1 MLPSEKDD
9 GNIEYKRYIMI
20 NINKNKYDY
29 SDYEL
34 KELIPLLKKNIYNKK
49 EEDVTIEDIDTFH
62 STLQNKRLTSN
73 LRFNQLASQMR
84 YRLNEGNGVAI
95 YYIGI
100 NDDGS
105 IYDLNNVEKTE
116 SIKNLRELVKY
127 IDCRIDKLL
136 FIDNYV
142 KVIIKNK
149 NFLKLKEKN
158 ILLLGD
164 TESGKTTFL
173 AYLIKNKLDN
183 DYSKAR
189 LHILNH
195 KHEIETGRTSSF
207 TCEYVNFNENN
218 FVFIDSP
225 GWDGVNSIS
234 DLSNLNMKSSRKR
247 NKLVLTFNFDL
258 IIFFDKPNKI
268 WHKKKFYEEYAKY
281 LNVPTISVNLFD
293 ECSFINLKSPI
304 SQEQMLSY
312 FNSLLKKEIVKFK
325 TIHKKD
331 TVISSEVDEVTNI
344 LEKMDNIFPED
355 KLSTFSSNEYKRKL
369 KLLFNNKSNRMNKIE
384 ESDLLNI
391 TFINSYPHQDL
402 GLILSGYLD
411 CGMLK
416 VNQKLYCYM
425 DIKIDN
431 NDSNSESQSIVNPLE
446 VNVKSI
452 YKDGNSVDYIE
463 SPSTITISIDCSDK
477 YGKKLL
483 EVYGDF
489 SKLLRFKDIQV
500 NFLSNFSYKPETKFK
515 LVWLFYMKDNKIL
528 DLEKFVNKNN
538 TIQIMV
544 KNQLITLKKI
554 IEDNIYHY
562 EFINLSKHDTN
573 RNKELFNID
582 NQNFIYEDLD
592 SFGFGKIFVV

>member
-49 EEDVTIEDIDTFH
+49 EEDVTIEDIDNFH

-84 YRLNEGNGVAI
+84 YRLNEGNGVAV

-105 IYDLNNVEKTE
+105 IYDLNNHEKTE

-127 IDCRIDKLL
+127 IDCRIDKLI

-225 GWDGVNSIS
+225 GWDGTNSIS
-234 DLSNLNMKSSRKR
+234 DVSNLNMKSSRKR

-281 LNVPTISVNLFD
+281 LNVPTISVNLF
-293 ECSFINLKSPI
+293 EERSFINLKIPV

-312 FNSLLKKEIVKFK
+312 FNSLLKKDIVKFK
-325 TIHKKD
+325 TIHKKEKI
-331 TVISSEVDEVTNI
+331 ISSEVDEVANI

-369 KLLFNNKSNRMNKIE
+369 KLLFNNKSNRTNKIDD
-384 ESDLLNI
+384 SNLLNI

-452 YKDGNSVDYIE
+452 YKDGNSVDYID

-562 EFINLSKHDTN
+562 EFINFSKHDTN

>member
-34 KELIPLLKKNIYNKK
+34 KELIPLLKKNIYNKN
-49 EEDVTIEDIDTFH
+49 EEDVTIEDIDNFH

-105 IYDLNNVEKTE
+105 IYDLNNHEKTE
-116 SIKNLRELVKY
+116 SIKNLREIVKF
-127 IDCRIDKLL
+127 IDCMIDKLL

-149 NFLKLKEKN
+149 NFLRLKEKN

-173 AYLIKNKLDN
+173 AYLIKNKIDN
-183 DYSKAR
+183 EYSKAR

-207 TCEYVNFNENN
+207 TCEYINFNENN

-234 DLSNLNMKSSRKR
+234 ETCNLNMKSSRKR

-258 IIFFDKPNKI
+258 IIFFDKPNSK
-268 WHKKKFYEEYAKY
+268 WYKKQFYEEYAKY
-281 LNVPTISVNLFD
+281 SNTQTISINLFD
-293 ECSFINLKSPI
+293 EKSFINLKSPI
-304 SQEQMLSY
+304 SQEQILSY
-312 FNSLLKKEIVKFK
+312 LNSLLKKEIIDSKVN
-325 TIHKKD
+325 IKKD
-331 TVISSEVDEVTNI
+331 NDNNISSEIDEVTNI
-344 LEKMDNIFPED
+344 LEKMDNIFPDD
-355 KLSTFSSNEYKRKL
+355 KLSNFSSNEYKRKL
-369 KLLFNNKSNRMNKIE
+369 KLLFNNKSNIRNNLF
-384 ESDLLNI
+384 ESELLNI

-411 CGMLK
+411 CGKLK

-431 NDSNSESQSIVNPLE
+431 NVNDSESMTITNPLE

-452 YKDGNSVDYIE
+452 YKDGNSVNSID
-463 SPSTITISIDCSDK
+463 SPSTITISIDCCELH
-477 YGKKLL
+477 GKKLL

-500 NFLSNFSYKPETKFK
+500 NFLSNFSYKTETKFK
-515 LVWLFYMKDNKIL
+515 LIWFFYIKDNKEIL
-528 DLEKFVNKNN
+528 NIKQFINN
-538 TIQIMV
+538 SSTIQIMV

-554 IEDNIYHY
+554 IDDNNCYY
-562 EFINLSKHDTN
+562 EFN
-573 RNKELFNID
+573 RNKDLFNIN

-592 SFGFGKIFVV
+592 SCGFGKIFVV